1 MLVPAIDAETVQ
13 LAALTLET
21 NAETKQVAE
30 RAFRCF
36 ERLFPDPDQRIAL
49 LSAYLKKEKAM
60 LRGIKKLTKAQLEGL
75 VEVRDMLVAYQ
86 RANEEAF
93 FVKIVK

>member
-21 NAETKQVAE
+21 NAEEQVAE
-30 RAFRCF
+30 RTFRCF